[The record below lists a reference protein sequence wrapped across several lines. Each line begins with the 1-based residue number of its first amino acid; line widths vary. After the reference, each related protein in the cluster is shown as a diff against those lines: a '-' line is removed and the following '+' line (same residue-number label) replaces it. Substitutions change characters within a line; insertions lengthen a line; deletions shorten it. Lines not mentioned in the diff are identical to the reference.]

1 MSEAS
6 ACSIQQGFGS
16 ACLIEYDC
24 LKVVDPGYV
33 QMSHG
38 LGPTK
43 KLRVTER
50 VQWKWTV
57 IVRWWCWW
65 KSYGNLWAVPDLCL
79 EFIGTE
85 PSLSDTNSGF
95 LKDPAAVAIVIAN
108 PVPVDLVSGFP
119 NYKLHKTNEPYG
131 THFPIISIFD
141 MVRAQFKL
149 LDHLGISKLF
159 VSVGSN
165 MGGMQS
171 IVTAWLEPQR
181 VQRVVRI
188 SGCGRTGP
196 SSIALQYAQW
206 SALLLIIAINPIVIS
221 SERASQPLPSPTF
234 NIPKKDFQAWSGM
247 SDKSISVST
256 KY

>member
-1 MSEAS
+1 MTERNSRLLIALRL
-6 ACSIQQGFGS
+6 IQIVLNKRERESDYVFLGGNKLCFGS
-16 ACLIEYDC
+16 
-24 LKVVDPGYV
+24 
-33 QMSHG
+33 
-38 LGPTK
+38 
-43 KLRVTER
+43 
-50 VQWKWTV
+50 
-57 IVRWWCWW
+57 
-65 KSYGNLWAVPDLCL
+65 
-79 EFIGTE
+79 
-85 PSLSDTNSGF
+85 SGF

-181 VQRVVRI
+181 VQRVKELLNPFLPQ
-188 SGCGRTGP
+188 P
-196 SSIALQYAQW
+196 STS
-206 SALLLIIAINPIVIS
+206 
-221 SERASQPLPSPTF
+221 
-234 NIPKKDFQAWSGM
+234 PKKTFKPGEPQHRTSVITLSPMRVGQQEEIVEVLAKEEEEDDDASVGVGDNGDDNLPGQQQRCRRVRSGM